1 MLRCPSFGVGKMK
14 NKKMALVGW
23 RRRFISG
30 IYATHNRAFR
40 IKKALARCMERLK
53 DGELG
58 LNVGSGTTRLHP
70 AIVNLDLI
78 KNPTV
83 DICAQAEFL
92 PFGNSVFQVVCSQ
105 ETLEHVQNPPLAI
118 REMYRVLQEG
128 GTLYCQLP
136 FIIGYHPGPTDY
148 WRFTK
153 EGIRELVEHA
163 GFVCEEV
170 EIAVGPATGF
180 YRIAVEF
187 FAIVMS
193 SVSKK
198 FYFLTKAV
206 MAILFFPL
214 KWLDVPL
221 SRSENADRIA
231 GGYYVIAKKG

>member
-1 MLRCPSFGVGKMK
+1 
-14 NKKMALVGW
+14 
-23 RRRFISG
+23 
-30 IYATHNRAFR
+30 
-40 IKKALARCMERLK
+40 
-53 DGELG
+53 
-58 LNVGSGTTRLHP
+58 
-70 AIVNLDLI
+70 
-78 KNPTV
+78 
-83 DICAQAEFL
+83 
-92 PFGNSVFQVVCSQ
+92 
-105 ETLEHVQNPPLAI
+105 
-118 REMYRVLQEG
+118 MYRVLQEG

-198 FYFLTKAV
+198 FYFLTKASDGDIIFSIK
-206 MAILFFPL
+206 MA
-214 KWLDVPL
+214 
-221 SRSENADRIA
+221 
-231 GGYYVIAKKG
+231 